1 MSQNI
6 GQISIDFDIM
16 STRPKNLVVADSSEW
31 FYAENLPR
39 FLLVKI
45 PGSKKFKTFPFKKQA
60 LNSAFTTNTAQQII
74 IEDLEQRVYN
84 LENP

>member
-1 MSQNI
+1 MEQVGTI
-6 GQISIDFDIM
+6 VVEFDIF
-16 STRPKNLVVADSSEW
+16 STRPTNLVVADSSEW
-31 FYAENLPR
+31 FYAENLPS
-39 FLLVKI
+39 FLLVKM